1 MRHLISISAA
11 LAAAALVLPATA
23 GAASQQKQETA
34 SSGTVSAT
42 LDYTVVSNFEARN
55 VKLSITRA
63 GAAALTGDD
72 VSRACGECDGSV
84 PLGVA
89 SGEPNGSLTVRDL
102 DGDGEPEVLVDLYTG
117 GAHCCTVSVLYHF
130 DAASGK
136 YTRIVHRWGDPA
148 YRLSDLDGDGKP
160 EFLTSDDRFAYSF
173 CAYACSALPGVVLRY
188 QGGRLVDVTKT
199 YPARIRKEAASLLA
213 GFNDARKSKTVRFEG
228 KGILPAYCADEY
240 LLGRGSACQKLLRAA
255 LKRGDLAASGADL
268 APSGKKYVTALN
280 AFLRKL
286 RYR

>member
-63 GAAALTGDD
+63 GAAALTDD

-89 SGEPNGSLTVRDL
+89 SGEPNGSLTV
-102 DGDGEPEVLVDLYTG
+102 
-117 GAHCCTVSVLYHF
+117 
-130 DAASGK
+130 
-136 YTRIVHRWGDPA
+136 
-148 YRLSDLDGDGKP
+148 SDLDGDGKP

-199 YPARIRKEAASLLA
+199 YPDRIRKEAASLLA
-213 GFNDARKSKTVRFEG
+213 GYNDARKSKTVRFEG